1 MKSLIS
7 LIIFIL
13 FSSCNEPDTQNTIQI
28 INGLLKV
35 ESVQKDLYTISFT
48 NSSTHDVLLPAV
60 NPTVP
65 VLKIEYLTKEG
76 WVLDHMKSS
85 MVKTK
90 FRVKSREIAILK
102 QRIIK
107 QKGVEYRL
115 SVFIEDESTKLK
127 YKSSVDI

>member
-1 MKSLIS
+1 MKNLIS
-7 LIIFIL
+7 LIILIL
-13 FSSCNEPDTQNTIQI
+13 FSSCNESDTQNTIQI
-28 INGLLKV
+28 IDGLLKV

-48 NSSTHDVLLPAV
+48 NSSAHDVLLPAV

-107 QKGVEYRL
+107 QKGVKYRL